1 MSAKPWIVTVSVC
14 GFVTAALA
22 GIKFVQISQAMAF
35 MESFPPAYE
44 TVTVANAEADEWQPT
59 RLLSGTVQSP
69 EHLVISAE
77 TPGRIVQLPYRSGE
91 TVSAGAEV
99 LVPFDD
105 DVEAQRDALQ
115 ADLNLVETQ
124 LSRNLTLEAD
134 SLVSQD
140 QLDILKARK
149 LSLTAQ
155 IAVLEARLSR
165 MTVRAPFAGTM
176 GIYTQRVGDLM
187 RFGEVLTTLTGLT
200 PRRWIDFKVPQG
212 LANIVVGDT
221 VEIRDVNGLFAGS
234 ASVIA
239 VSAAF
244 TEQTRTY
251 DVRAELEAPALKHGS
266 LVQVAVDTGPLE
278 NLMSVPKRS
287 VRWDVQGA
295 HVFVVKETE
304 ADAFLPHRVNIR
316 RVEVRGE
323 SRDKLF
329 IRGEMAPGEL
339 VANRGAFKLEDG
351 LLVAVQALPADQ

>member
-1 MSAKPWIVTVSVC
+1 
-14 GFVTAALA
+14 
-22 GIKFVQISQAMAF
+22 
-35 MESFPPAYE
+35 
-44 TVTVANAEADEWQPT
+44 
-59 RLLSGTVQSP
+59 
-69 EHLVISAE
+69 
-77 TPGRIVQLPYRSGE
+77 
-91 TVSAGAEV
+91 
-99 LVPFDD
+99 
-105 DVEAQRDALQ
+105 
-115 ADLNLVETQ
+115 
-124 LSRNLTLEAD
+124 
-134 SLVSQD
+134 
-140 QLDILKARK
+140 
-149 LSLTAQ
+149 
-155 IAVLEARLSR
+155 
-165 MTVRAPFAGTM
+165 
-176 GIYTQRVGDLM
+176 M

-200 PRRWIDFKVPQG
+200 PSRWIDFKVPQG

-221 VEIRDVNGLFAGS
+221 VEIRDVNGFFAGP
-234 ASVIA
+234 AKVIA

-244 TEQTRTY
+244 AEQTRTY

-339 VANRGAFKLEDG
+339 VASRGAFKLEDG
-351 LLVAVQALPADQ
+351 LFVAVQALPADQ

>member
-1 MSAKPWIVTVSVC
+1 MSAKPWVITVSVC

-44 TVTVANAEADEWQPT
+44 TVTVANAQADEWQPT

-77 TPGRIVQLPYRSGE
+77 TPGRIVRLPYRSGE

-99 LVPFDD
+99 LVLFDD

-149 LSLTAQ
+149 QSLSAQ
-155 IAVLEARLSR
+155 ISVLEARLSR

-200 PRRWIDFKVPQG
+200 PSRWIDFKVPQG

-221 VEIRDVNGLFAGS
+221 VEIRDVNGFFAGP
-234 ASVIA
+234 AKVIA

-244 TEQTRTY
+244 AEQTRTY

-278 NLMSVPKRS
+278 KLMSVPKRS
-287 VRWDVQGA
+287 VRWDVKGA
-295 HVFVVKETE
+295 HVFVVEEAE
-304 ADAFLPHRVNIR
+304 ADAFLPHRASMR

-323 SRDKLF
+323 SRDKLYV
-329 IRGEMAPGEL
+329 RGEMTPGEL
-339 VANRGAFKLEDG
+339 VANRGAFKLEDR
-351 LLVAVQALPADQ
+351 LFVTVQALPADQ